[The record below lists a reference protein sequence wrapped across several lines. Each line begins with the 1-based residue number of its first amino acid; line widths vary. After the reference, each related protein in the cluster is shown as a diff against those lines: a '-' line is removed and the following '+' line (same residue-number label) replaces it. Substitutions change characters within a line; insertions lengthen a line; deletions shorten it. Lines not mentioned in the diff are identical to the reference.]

1 MRITGKLQIS
11 MGSMNRQNTCLL
23 KHSLHMITA
32 KHDMMM

>member
-1 MRITGKLQIS
+1 

-23 KHSLHMITA
+23 KHSLHMITKITA